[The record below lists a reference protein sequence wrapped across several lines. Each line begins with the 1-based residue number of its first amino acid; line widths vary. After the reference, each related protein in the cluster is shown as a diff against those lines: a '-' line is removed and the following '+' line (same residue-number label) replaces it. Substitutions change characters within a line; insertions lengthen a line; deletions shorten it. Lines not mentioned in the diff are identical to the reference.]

1 MSELAPF
8 PHVVRYES
16 IPYNYG
22 EVQDLLKRMLKEFG
36 RPGQCQR
43 WYFVTVG
50 APVEGQNQWIM
61 DFQFRTAE
69 DAIMFGLKY
78 QR

>member
-1 MSELAPF
+1 VS
-8 PHVVRYES
+8 R
-16 IPYNYG
+16 
-22 EVQDLLKRMLKEFG
+22 EFG
-36 RPGQCQR
+36 RPGDQQR
-43 WYFVTVG
+43 WCFKTVT
-50 APVEGQNQWIM
+50 APVEGNNQWIM